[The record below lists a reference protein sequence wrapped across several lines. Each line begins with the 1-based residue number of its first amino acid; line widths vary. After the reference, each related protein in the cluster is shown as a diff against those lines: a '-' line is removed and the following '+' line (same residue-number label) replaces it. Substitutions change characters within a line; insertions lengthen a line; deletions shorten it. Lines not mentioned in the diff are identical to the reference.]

1 VSEPVI
7 PIFRRDLPSFKTLVV
22 GRLLA
27 LTLLSVLVL
36 AVFGGRFL
44 ARQIRQDSQE
54 HLLEAARR
62 VRDGLAAYLQLHET
76 ALAHL
81 AASARIPAGQAL
93 TPASASAWLE
103 NTSKV
108 YPGFLTLL
116 ITGPDGSI
124 VRAVRRNEP
133 SFSPGPGANL
143 SVRDRPYFEEP
154 KRTGKPFLSGVF
166 QGRGLGQD
174 PIVAISV
181 PLLDAA
187 GGFAGVVEGSID
199 ITRMPLRLEE
209 AHHLPLVLVYDAARS
224 VVFST
229 RPQIHPP
236 LQPWVPSPAESAAD
250 AGAAFTFHDPAQA
263 DGPQLAVRLPLSRAG
278 WQVVSSLAV
287 ETVESDL
294 YEFYRFA
301 GLTLLLVGAFSWWV
315 ALRMA
320 GAMASPIAA
329 LAREMQAYDLEV
341 PMAPPGSYA
350 YPAQEVAQI
359 DSEFRRLGYRLRQ
372 SHRQLRAAL
381 TDLDHKVTER
391 TAQLAE
397 SEARYRQ
404 VVENATDIIY
414 RTGPT
419 GTLNFYN
426 EAFAKLVGPVQP
438 GASILSFLDPSHR
451 RTVRATALRQVR
463 GRLPAVAMELALR
476 RPGGELCW
484 IGQSTQLLL
493 TDDGRVAGFQAI
505 ARDITEQRRAKL
517 AQREA
522 EERYA
527 LAVRG
532 SNSGIWDWD
541 LRTGKVYYS
550 HRWLEMF
557 GLSPVNLCETA
568 EVWLSRVHPGD
579 ARSLRDELDQF
590 FSNSRAEFF
599 ESEHRIQHADGTW
612 RWVLVSGA
620 AVRGAAGRALRF
632 AGSTSDITAGKL
644 VDPLTGLSNRLA
656 VLERLEQLLARQ
668 HDDPSRPFALLFMDL
683 DRFKLINDSM
693 GHVKGDHL
701 LLGVS
706 RRLLSALDQ
715 VDGASG
721 FVARL
726 GGDEF
731 VVVLDDAPGG
741 RTAVAVAK
749 AVQREMEAPFHLDGA
764 LLFASTSI
772 GIAVSDPSLAS
783 AEDLLRNADTAM
795 YQAKGDGR
803 GKYRLFDSSMH
814 ARAVARLA
822 LETDLRGAL
831 EQEEFLLHY
840 QAQVDLRTGRL
851 AGFEALVRWQH
862 PTRGLLQP
870 AEFIRAAEEN
880 GLILPL
886 GRWVLAEG
894 CRQLAAW
901 EARFPDG
908 RNLSISINLSALQ
921 FTDPNL
927 AGAIAGILAETGLS
941 PARVHLEVTESMLAD
956 DPAVAHAILN
966 ELSAMGVALEVDDF
980 GTGYSCLSQLHQ
992 LPFDTLKVDRSF
1004 VQAMDHHVDQQQDG
1018 RKIVES
1024 IVNLSTN
1031 LGISVIAEGIETEE
1045 HWTQLARLGCD
1056 LGQGYYF
1063 SRPVDAEAALRL
1075 AQLRIGQPWRLPAP
1089 LQSHAPGLVQLHRTL
1104 RPAKPAT
1111 ASPLDAQLRT

>member
-1 VSEPVI
+1 VSEPFI
-7 PIFRRDLPSFKTLVV
+7 PIFRRALPSFKALVV

-27 LTLLSVLVL
+27 LTFLSVLAVT
-36 AVFGGRFL
+36 VFGGRFL
-44 ARQIRQDSQE
+44 AHQVRQDSTE

-62 VRDGLAAYLQLHET
+62 VRDGLASYLKLHES
-76 ALAHL
+76 ALAQL
-81 AASARIPAGQAL
+81 GASARIPAGRSL
-93 TPASASAWLE
+93 SPAVAAAWLE
-103 NTSKV
+103 TASRV

-116 ITGPDGSI
+116 VTDADGRI
-124 VRAVRRNEP
+124 VQAVRRNER
-133 SFSPGPGANL
+133 SFIPAPGLGRF
-143 SVRDRPYFEEP
+143 VRDRPYFVEP
-154 KRTGKPFLSGVF
+154 KRTGKPFVSGVF
-166 QGRGLGQD
+166 QGRGLGQE
-174 PIVAISV
+174 PIVAISA
-181 PLLDAA
+181 PLFDA
-187 GGFAGVVEGSID
+187 GGRFAGVVEGSID
-199 ITRMPLRLEE
+199 ITRMPLALEE
-209 AHHLPLVLVYDAARS
+209 AHHLPLVIVYDGVRS

-229 RPQIHPP
+229 RPRMHPP
-236 LQPWVPSPAESAAD
+236 LRTWVPSAEEQAAKD
-250 AGAAFTFHDPAQA
+250 GNAFTFQDAAQR
-263 DGPQLAVRLPLSRAG
+263 GSSQLAVRLPLSRAG
-278 WQVVSSLAV
+278 WQVVSALAV
-287 ETVESDL
+287 EVVESDL
-294 YEFYRFA
+294 FEFYRFA
-301 GLTLLLVGAFSWWV
+301 GLTLLLISAFSWWV
-315 ALRMA
+315 AHRMA
-320 GAMASPIAA
+320 GSMASPIAA
-329 LAREMQAYDLEV
+329 LAREMQAFDLET
-341 PMAPPGSYA
+341 PLSPPGSYS
-350 YPAQEVAQI
+350 YPAWEVAQI
-359 DSEFRRLGYRLRQ
+359 DSEFRRLGHRLRQ
-372 SHRQLRAAL
+372 SHRQLRAAM
-381 TDLDHKVTER
+381 TDLDRKVTER
-391 TAQLAE
+391 TAELAD

-404 VVENATDIIY
+404 VVEHATYIIY

-419 GTLNFYN
+419 GVLTFHN
-426 EAFAKLVGPVQP
+426 EAFAQLAGPVRP
-438 GASILSFLDPSHR
+438 GANILTFLDPAHR
-451 RTVRATALRQVR
+451 RSVRAGAVRQVR
-463 GRLPAVAMELALR
+463 GRIPVAAMEFALR
-476 RPGGELCW
+476 RPDGELCW
-484 IGQSTQLLL
+484 VGQSTQLLL
-493 TDDGRVAGFQAI
+493 ADDGRVVGFQAI

-541 LRTGKVYYS
+541 LRTGIVYYS
-550 HRWLEMF
+550 LRWLEMF
-557 GLSPVNLCETA
+557 GLSPADPCETA
-568 EVWLSRVHPGD
+568 EAWLSRVHPAD
-579 ARSLRDELDQF
+579 ARSLRAELDQF
-590 FSNSRAEFF
+590 CWNSRAELF

-620 AVRGAAGRALRF
+620 AVRGAGGRALRI

-683 DRFKLINDSM
+683 DRFKLINDSL

-715 VDGASG
+715 VDGTAG
-721 FVARL
+721 FVGRL

-741 RTAVAVAK
+741 RTAIAVAQ
-749 AVQREMEAPFHLDGA
+749 AVQREMESPFYLDGA

-795 YQAKGDGR
+795 YQAKADGR
-803 GKYRLFDSSMH
+803 GKFRVFDSSMH

-822 LETDLRGAL
+822 LETDLRRAL
-831 EQEEFLLHY
+831 ENEEFLLHY
-840 QAQVDLRTGRL
+840 QAQVDLGTGRL

-862 PTRGLLQP
+862 PTRGLVHP
-870 AEFIRAAEEN
+870 VEFIRAAEDN

-886 GRWVLAEG
+886 GRWVLAQG

-901 EARFPDG
+901 EALYPG
-908 RNLSISINLSALQ
+908 GENLSISINLSALQ
-921 FTDPNL
+921 FADPKL
-927 AGAIAGILAETGLS
+927 AALIAEILAETGLA
-941 PARVHLEVTESMLAD
+941 PARLHLEVTESILAD
-956 DPAVAHAILN
+956 DPAVAQAILN

-1004 VQAMDHHVDQQQDG
+1004 VQAMDQHLDPQQDG

-1024 IVNLSTN
+1024 IVNLSSN

-1056 LGQGYYF
+1056 LGQGYFF
-1063 SRPVDAEAALRL
+1063 SRPLDAEAALRL
-1075 AQLRIGQPWRLPAP
+1075 VRLRMEQPWPLPAA
-1089 LQSHAPGLVQLHRTL
+1089 LQSHGSGLAQLDQTL
-1104 RPAKPAT
+1104 RYDKAVRPSTP
-1111 ASPLDAQLRT
+1111 SVR